1 MTRIFVEPDMVDVET
16 SAGPADDTFEL
27 HVVFADTV
35 TLGKASVGEVARLQE
50 AVVEDT
56 EAVTL

>member
-1 MTRIFVEPDMVDVET
+1 MVDVET